1 MSIHN
6 LFSRRSVALST
17 AALLSG
23 SLLVACGSASSE
35 TTDASAIGKDLDE
48 IVSLAQDE
56 GEVRLIAYP
65 ETWANYK
72 GHFEEFEEK
81 YGVDILVDS
90 PDASSAEELEAVK
103 NLRGQD
109 NQPDVLDIGYSFT
122 SPAKSQKLIEE
133 YRPSNWDSIP
143 DNLKDPEGEWV
154 GAYYGVLSV
163 AVNTDEVDVPTSFED
178 LKDPQYRGKVA
189 LPDDPRQGASAIAT
203 VFAAS
208 LANGGSLDDIQPGID
223 YFSEL
228 AEIGNLVPIS
238 DASSAL
244 TTGEAAVVFDWN
256 YNWSG
261 RVEQLQKDGVNFET
275 TVLEDGVFG
284 NYYAQPV
291 TISSP
296 HPNAAR
302 LWVDWLTS
310 DEGAEQYALGGAIPA
325 RFTELVEEGK
335 LSDEALANLP
345 DPKIL
350 EQVELPTPEQGDA
363 ANSVI
368 ASEWAQKVNY

>member
-1 MSIHN
+1 M
-6 LFSRRSVALST
+6 
-17 AALLSG
+17 
-23 SLLVACGSASSE
+23 
-35 TTDASAIGKDLDE
+35 
-48 IVSLAQDE
+48 
-56 GEVRLIAYP
+56 RLIAYT

-109 NQPDVLDIGYSFT
+109 NQPDVIYIGYSFT
-122 SPAKSQKLIEE
+122 TPAKSQELVEE

-189 LPDDPRQGASAIAT
+189 LPGDPRQGASSIAT

-223 YFSEL
+223 YF
-228 AEIGNLVPIS
+228 AEASDTGTKLPIS
-238 DASSAL
+238 ASSA
-244 TTGEAAVVFDWN
+244 
-256 YNWSG
+256 
-261 RVEQLQKDGVNFET
+261 K
-275 TVLEDGVFG
+275 
-284 NYYAQPV
+284 
-291 TISSP
+291 
-296 HPNAAR
+296 
-302 LWVDWLTS
+302 
-310 DEGAEQYALGGAIPA
+310 
-325 RFTELVEEGK
+325 
-335 LSDEALANLP
+335 
-345 DPKIL
+345 
-350 EQVELPTPEQGDA
+350 
-363 ANSVI
+363 
-368 ASEWAQKVNY
+368 